1 MIQVLDRAGARIAD
15 GLRQAH
21 GRQLHLPKDSWIR
34 NGRRRLL
41 EDLLEA
47 PLCATITA
55 IQRDGLAV
63 LVADDLHF

>member
-1 MIQVLDRAGARIAD
+1 MVQVLDRAGTGIAD

-21 GRQLHLPKDSWIR
+21 RRELHLPKHSWIR

-47 PLCATITA
+47 PLRATITA

>member
-21 GRQLHLPKDSWIR
+21 GRQLHLPKDSGIR

-47 PLCATITA
+47 PLCATISPV
-55 IQRDGLAV
+55 QRHGLPM
-63 LVADDLHF
+63 LVPDDLHF